1 MPYDHVP
8 FIDNQPVLTLIETKP
23 NGIFALL
30 DDEVGTPLPPTPNP
44 NPDPNPYPNPNPDPN
59 PYPNPYPYP

>member
-44 NPDPNPYPNPNPDPN
+44 NPDPNPYPNPYPDP
-59 PYPNPYPYP
+59 

>member
-23 NGIFALL
+23 TGIFALL
-30 DDEVGTPLPPTPNP
+30 DDEVGTPPT
-44 NPDPNPYPNPNPDPN
+44 
-59 PYPNPYPYP
+59 PYPYPQP